1 MTDNIKIYFCCITQ
15 NRIHELQN
23 VINRVYNYVDTL
35 VIIDGG
41 STDNTQ
47 EWLKSRDNENKL
59 HLIISPW
66 PGDFPAQRQKY
77 LDAVRN
83 IRDLNECSWLLIA
96 DSDEN
101 FSIDLLEKLRIMCK
115 YAEQK
120 NIGRYLIRCK
130 SIDLDANFNVMHEQF
145 DDYWKPLLYKWYP
158 ELKITGFKVHEGFNI
173 NPPTALFTKD
183 QSTEGRNKETTYY
196 YTHAKPPGEIWRRAH
211 VRNYTQGGGGDNMG
225 AFNPLWEPFLSLLNN
240 IISDFKTWWDYDAY
254 INNSQGNIDKRLKH
268 WYIAHMFEGEK
279 DKPQIWKNYI
289 IKYGIDKEWD
299 LDENFNSTLERK
311 IGYSR
316 PGQSEIKEGFKY
328 FYRFK
333 YPEQEPEELR
343 GLHIP

>member
-1 MTDNIKIYFCCITQ
+1 MMNNVKIYFCCITQ

-23 VINRVYNYVDTL
+23 VINTIYDYVDRL

-41 STDNTQ
+41 SVDSTH
-47 EWLKSRDNENKL
+47 EWLKTRDNENKL
-59 HLIISPW
+59 HLVISSW

-77 LDAVRN
+77 LDAVRD
-83 IRDLNECSWLLIA
+83 IRSDTESSWLLIA

-101 FSIDLLEKLRIMCK
+101 FSIGLLEKMRIMCK
-115 YAEQK
+115 YADQH

-130 SIDLDANFNVMHEQF
+130 SIDLDANFNITHEQF

-158 ELKITGFKVHEGFNI
+158 ELKITGYKVHEGFNI
-173 NPPTALFTKD
+173 NPIAALFTKD
-183 QSTEGRNKETTYY
+183 QSVEGRNKETTYY
-196 YTHAKPPGEIWRRAH
+196 YTHSKPPGEIWRRAH
-211 VRNYTQGGGGDNMG
+211 VRNYTQGGGGNNMG
-225 AFNPLWEPFLSLLNN
+225 TFNPLWEPFLSLLKD
-240 IISDFKTWWDYDAY
+240 IIPNFNTWWDYDSY
-254 INNSQGNIDKRLKH
+254 INESNGNIDIRLKN

-279 DKPQIWKNYI
+279 NKPDAWKTYI
-289 IKYGIDKEWD
+289 IDHNIHTEWN
-299 LDENFNSTLERK
+299 LDENFDSELERK
-311 IGYSR
+311 VGYSY
-316 PGQSEIKEGFKY
+316 PGQSEIKEGFKF